1 MKPGAG
7 IQKLC
12 KHITAA
18 VLNQTLFIAKFHI
31 FEREYA
37 VFSFLKSIV

>member
-1 MKPGAG
+1 MKPLAG
-7 IQKLC
+7 IEKLC

-18 VLNQTLFIAKFHI
+18 VLNQTLFAAKFHI

-37 VFSFLKSIV
+37 VFSLLNYTF